1 MPRAVFEAF
10 AIVRD
15 YNPDLVIGLGGYVS
29 GPMLVAAFL
38 AGVRRVIQEQNVI
51 PGTANRIAAHM
62 ANRVFVSF
70 EETRSYFAPE
80 KVVVTGNPIRKEFL
94 QLREIG
100 GKEKFG
106 LLVFGGSRGA
116 HRINMAMM
124 DALEFLTDLKP
135 DLKIVHQA
143 GTDDAPQVAQAYEKR
158 GFRAKVEPFIEDMV
172 ARYRESNLVV
182 CRAGATT
189 IAELTTSGRA
199 SILIPYPFAADNHQ
213 EINARNLARR
223 GAAKV
228 ILDRDL
234 SGERLAALISSLFNN
249 PREIEAMEKAS
260 TSLGKPEAA
269 KRVVDEC
276 YRMMV

>member
-1 MPRAVFEAF
+1 MRVIIAGGGTGGHLFPGIAIAEELTMREKTNRVLFVGTVAGLEARVLPRMNIPLRTITVRGIKGKSLIYRLRALTGMPRAVFEAF

-158 GFRAKVEPFIEDMV
+158 GFRA
-172 ARYRESNLVV
+172 
-182 CRAGATT
+182 
-189 IAELTTSGRA
+189 
-199 SILIPYPFAADNHQ
+199 
-213 EINARNLARR
+213 
-223 GAAKV
+223 
-228 ILDRDL
+228 
-234 SGERLAALISSLFNN
+234 
-249 PREIEAMEKAS
+249 
-260 TSLGKPEAA
+260 
-269 KRVVDEC
+269 
-276 YRMMV
+276 